1 MASSRRGRSRS
12 RRNGEWEGGYL
23 RCHDSGGGGGAEAVG
38 EAFSGTKNGSFRAP
52 PGGVFAR
59 AGSAIGG
66 TSKVRPHRRHFAFLP
81 ENSSF
86 RLKALPHPG
95 QSQLIMVSWP
105 PQNLWRR
112 FRVRLRAL
120 RRTGQ
125 LKRKRASNQGR
136 SSNPRQGA
144 KKTAPGRRPLAGA
157 RHKHCF
163 SCVSLNGPSW
173 RFWRKQFL
181 TLARHSSC
189 LCDRSGGHSLIWWFP
204 LTSGLYSFQATQE
217 FRRRALRPME
227 AILQVDEPFS
237 TSETGLPC
245 HQSAGEKP
253 LCDSGRLGQRP

>member
-1 MASSRRGRSRS
+1 LCSESVARWLSSNRCCTPLASIGIDRPSSSSLSQKPIRITAQVPVMASSRRGRSRS

-66 TSKVRPHRRHFAFLP
+66 TRKVRPHRRHFAFLP

-163 SCVSLNGPSW
+163 SCMSLTAQVGG
-173 RFWRKQFL
+173 FGG
-181 TLARHSSC
+181 SS
-189 LCDRSGGHSLIWWFP
+189 S
-204 LTSGLYSFQATQE
+204 
-217 FRRRALRPME
+217 
-227 AILQVDEPFS
+227 
-237 TSETGLPC
+237 
-245 HQSAGEKP
+245 
-253 LCDSGRLGQRP
+253 